1 VVGNRLVFVVVTI
14 GSWFLCW
21 GFAVTKILKEF
32 EFDVHPA
39 TVAKVQLRRAA
50 NADAVVVVCGEFE
63 AIVLASDRDQWGVW
77 HTLNGLT
84 VPQEDCTRS
93 MIDGIIKCLEEL
105 RKMTEYQTK
114 PADPVGA

>member
-1 VVGNRLVFVVVTI
+1 
-14 GSWFLCW
+14 
-21 GFAVTKILKEF
+21 VTKILKEF

-39 TVAKVQLRRAA
+39 TVAKVQLRQMA
-50 NADAVVVVCGEFE
+50 NGDSIVVVCEDFE
-63 AIVLASDRDQWGVW
+63 AIVITSDRDQWGVW

-105 RKMTEYQTK
+105 RKVTECGTK
-114 PADPVGA
+114 PADVVGVES